1 MQISKEKKM
10 RNKKIL
16 IIAAHPDDEV
26 LGCGGTMAK
35 WANEGAEVYSLI
47 MAEGATSRDK
57 TRDRESRNVDL
68 AHLGLAAQ
76 KASDLLGI
84 ASVELL
90 SYPDNRMDSAD
101 LLDVVKSVE
110 DRIKKIKPDTVVMHH
125 SADLNIDHQVI
136 HEAVMAACRPQPG
149 HPVKRILSFEVPSS
163 TEWQS
168 PTFGN
173 SFIPNWFEDISDT
186 LELKIR
192 ALEVY
197 ETEMREW
204 PHARSIKAVEH
215 LARWRGASIGRE
227 AAEAFILERAIN

>member
-1 MQISKEKKM
+1 M

-90 SYPDNRMDSAD
+90 SYPDNRMDSVD

-110 DRIKKIKPDTVVMHH
+110 DRIKKINPDTVVTHH

-149 HPVKRILSFEVPSS
+149 HPVKRILSFGHLFKS
-163 TEWQS
+163 WQKH
-168 PTFGN
+168 F
-173 SFIPNWFEDISDT
+173 
-186 LELKIR
+186 
-192 ALEVY
+192 
-197 ETEMREW
+197 
-204 PHARSIKAVEH
+204 
-215 LARWRGASIGRE
+215 
-227 AAEAFILERAIN
+227 

>member
-1 MQISKEKKM
+1 
-10 RNKKIL
+10 
-16 IIAAHPDDEV
+16 
-26 LGCGGTMAK
+26 MAK
-35 WANEGAEVYSLI
+35 WANEGAEVYALI

-90 SYPDNRMDSAD
+90 SYPDNRMDSVD

-110 DRIKKIKPDTVVMHH
+110 DRIKKINPDTVVTHH

-149 HPVKRILSFEVPSS
+149 NPVKRILSFEVPSS

-192 ALEVY
+192 ALEAY

>member
-1 MQISKEKKM
+1 M

-90 SYPDNRMDSAD
+90 SYPDNRMDSVD

-110 DRIKKIKPDTVVMHH
+110 DRIKKINPDTVVTHH

-149 HPVKRILSFEVPSS
+149 HPVKRILSFEVSSS

-192 ALEVY
+192 ALEAY

>member
-1 MQISKEKKM
+1 MNPLCSGPV
-10 RNKKIL
+10 L
-16 IIAAHPDDEV
+16 VIAAHADDEV

-90 SYPDNRMDSAD
+90 SYPDNRMDSVD

-110 DRIKKIKPDTVVMHH
+110 DRIKKINPDTVVTHH

-192 ALEVY
+192 ALEAY